1 MLGVNFGDLCILGT
15 PYLILRELSKV
26 SPKYLLVVA
35 ALLSLTACKD
45 QAPSRTG
52 AAAPELGV
60 LDAQGS
66 EVRLDA
72 RRGRVVLIN
81 FWLAEC
87 GPCIAEM
94 PALDAFYKEN
104 KARGFDLLAV
114 NMGQDA
120 ATVEATRRRVEVSFP
135 MLADPLK
142 IATQRYGAIGAPT
155 SFIVDAEGIVLERI
169 EGPLTARELERKIG
183 GLL

>member
-1 MLGVNFGDLCILGT
+1 MNAAKF
-15 PYLILRELSKV
+15 
-26 SPKYLLVVA
+26 VVA
-35 ALLSLTACKD
+35 ALVLLMLAACKD
-45 QAPSRTG
+45 QGPSRTG

-60 LDAQGS
+60 LDAQGR
-66 EVRLDA
+66 EVRIDA
-72 RRGRVVLIN
+72 RRGQVVLIN

-135 MLADPLK
+135 MLVDPLK

-155 SFIVDAEGIVLERI
+155 SFIVDAEGIVRERI
-169 EGPLTARELERKIG
+169 EGPLSARDLQRKIG

>member
-1 MLGVNFGDLCILGT
+1 MMK
-15 PYLILRELSKV
+15 P
-26 SPKYLLVVA
+26 SPFA
-35 ALLSLTACKD
+35 ALVFVALVALTACKD
-45 QAPSRTG
+45 QGPSRTG

-60 LDAQGS
+60 LDAQGK
-66 EVRLDA
+66 EVRMDA

-155 SFIVDAEGIVLERI
+155 SFIVDAEGVVLERI
-169 EGPLTARELERKIG
+169 EGPLTARDLQRKIG

>member
-1 MLGVNFGDLCILGT
+1 MVNAAKF
-15 PYLILRELSKV
+15 
-26 SPKYLLVVA
+26 VVA
-35 ALLSLTACKD
+35 ALVLLTLAACKD
-45 QAPSRTG
+45 QRPSRTG

-60 LDAQGS
+60 LDAQGR
-66 EVRLDA
+66 EVRIDA
-72 RRGRVVLIN
+72 RRGQVVLIN

-135 MLADPLK
+135 MLVDPLK

-155 SFIVDAEGIVLERI
+155 SFIVDAEGIVRERI
-169 EGPLTARELERKIG
+169 EGPLSARDLQRKIG

>member
-1 MLGVNFGDLCILGT
+1 MMI
-15 PYLILRELSKV
+15 SAKV
-26 SPKYLLVVA
+26 MTITLV
-35 ALLSLTACKD
+35 ALLSLAACKD
-45 QAPSRTG
+45 QAPSQAG
-52 AAAPELGV
+52 GAAPELGV

-66 EVRLDA
+66 EVRMDA
-72 RRGRVVLIN
+72 RRGQVVLIN

-155 SFIVDAEGIVLERI
+155 SFIIDAEGVVRERI
-169 EGPLTARELERKIG
+169 EGPLTARDLQRKIG